1 MNASQIQEVFSA
13 QTDNVRELERA
24 WRHVNRDINT
34 SYLKNQ
40 LSSVSYETK
49 IMALVYCALAEAI
62 FSKLIHTPH
71 GFAPDHILQ
80 IKQSTK
86 EHGIKSGWLKCLEL
100 ALLRVEGRGS
110 GHVPNVQRKLS
121 AFIDAYIFDPSILRN
136 KIAHGQWVKA
146 LNRENEAINRD
157 ITKEINDLTV
167 VELYRRKNALEK
179 LASILEDIIES
190 PNKAHHRDY
199 WQHLV
204 DMEQEQAAMAGWTV
218 ERKLEQLR
226 QKYERHK
233 KIGIT
238 RCSS

>member
-1 MNASQIQEVFSA
+1 MNTSQIQEVYSA
-13 QTDNVRELERA
+13 QTENVRELERA

-40 LSSVSYETK
+40 RSSVSYETK

-71 GFAPDHILQ
+71 GFEYDHILQ
-80 IKQSTK
+80 IKQATNS
-86 EHGIKSGWLKCLEL
+86 HGIKDGWLKCLEL
-100 ALLRVEGRGS
+100 ALLRVEGRGG

-121 AFIDAYIFDPSILRN
+121 AFINTYIFDPSILRN
-136 KIAHGQWVKA
+136 KVAHGQWVKA
-146 LNRENEAINRD
+146 LNRETESVNGD
-157 ITKEINDLTV
+157 ITQEISELNV
-167 VELYRRKNALEK
+167 VELYRRKHALEK

-204 DMEQEQAAMAGWTV
+204 DMEQEQAAMAGWTI
-218 ERKLEQLR
+218 ERKLEQLK
-226 QKYERHK
+226 QKYELHK
-233 KIGIT
+233 KQV
-238 RCSS
+238 